1 MSLWESQSL
10 PVLRIHVTCPL
21 GWSVQ
26 IGYHSQ
32 PALQQ
37 AGLCY
42 LTLCNPHAA
51 HSVGSLHL
59 PPAFPSSD
67 NLGCMAHILTREQW
81 LHAKLFLK
89 MQVSRSFACRQA
101 SPSVEAHCCGLSFPG
116 HTLLFSGREAS
127 GRREVHMHTQG
138 ESVAPGCFSGG

>member
-1 MSLWESQSL
+1 MLACFLLSSDKIKISQLERIGGRCQLKRSRWEPNDSLVSLWESQSL
-10 PVLRIHVTCPL
+10 PVPRTHVTCPL

-42 LTLCNPHAA
+42 LALCSPHPA
-51 HSVGSLHL
+51 HPVGSLHL

-67 NLGCMAHILTREQW
+67 NLGCMAHILAREQW
-81 LHAKLFLK
+81 PHAKLFLK
-89 MQVSRSFACRQA
+89 MQVSRSL
-101 SPSVEAHCCGLSFPG
+101 PVGTSVP
-116 HTLLFSGREAS
+116 
-127 GRREVHMHTQG
+127 
-138 ESVAPGCFSGG
+138 